1 MATIQSKITSQ
12 GQVTIPAEIRRRL
25 GLAPGSMIEW
35 RESGGEIVVARASK
49 YASEEIHRALFPT
62 RPTRRP
68 LEELDEGVRERMRRK
83 HAGD

>member
-1 MATIQSKITSQ
+1 MAITQSKITRQ

-25 GLAPGSMIEW
+25 GLAPGSVIEW

-49 YASEEIHRALFPT
+49 YVSEEIHRALFSTLPAP
-62 RPTRRP
+62 RS